1 MNLYEK
7 PVNSAADVQGI
18 IDEMRGYFQGGETL
32 SVDFRIRQLN
42 RLGAYLRAHEQDV
55 LDALHADLGKSAFES
70 YATELGLV
78 YDEIRTC
85 IKHVRCWARPRHVRT
100 PLMNF
105 PATSGL
111 PVPVW
116 RGGRALAVELPHPA
130 RTCAARR
137 RHRRR

>member
-18 IDEMRGYFQGGETL
+18 IDEMRAYFEIGETL
-32 SVDFRIRQLN
+32 SVDFRIRQLK
-42 RLGAYLRAHEQDV
+42 RLGAYLREHEKDV

-85 IKHVRCWARPRHVRT
+85 VKHVRT
-100 PLMNF
+100 
-105 PATSGL
+105 
-111 PVPVW
+111 
-116 RGGRALAVELPHPA
+116 
-130 RTCAARR
+130 
-137 RHRRR
+137 